1 MKVSEH
7 LEFRPQLVHATSV
20 TTQLDKLEWEHP
32 TAPCNSITSFHV
44 DSLSLSECNAIS
56 DGAQPSMQCELC
68 RSDTECSYLKV
79 NNTFNIPSNFGHEA
93 LQPLAPLQQTI
104 GSNPLENYTLALCTT
119 NDTSYE
125 GQVPINHSHAQN
137 AIAVLNS
144 HSGYIPDGFQSPSV
158 TNAFEL
164 LSMLPEGHFES
175 HTSDEIHSSNM
186 EEFFGS
192 LNSLNDTPC

>member
-1 MKVSEH
+1 M
-7 LEFRPQLVHATSV
+7 
-20 TTQLDKLEWEHP
+20 
-32 TAPCNSITSFHV
+32 

-68 RSDTECSYLKV
+68 RSNTECSYLKAS
-79 NNTFNIPSNFGHEA
+79 NTFNIPSNFGHEA
-93 LQPLAPLQQTI
+93 LQPQAPLQQTI
-104 GSNPLENYTLALCTT
+104 GSNPLENCTLAFCTT

-125 GQVPINHSHAQN
+125 GKGKVPINHSHAEN
-137 AIAVLNS
+137 TVAVLNS
-144 HSGYIPDGFQSPSV
+144 RSGYIPDGFQAPSV

-164 LSMLPEGHFES
+164 LSLSPEGHFES

-192 LNSLNDTPC
+192 LNSPNDTPS